1 MNGSTSLILLSNYD
15 RTAWAIAGLL
25 AAAHTIAQDE
35 ESCGVLGME
44 KVAIEMKAVNS
55 VMPLD
60 HIFASN
66 TGGLKSEG
74 R

>member
-1 MNGSTSLILLSNYD
+1 M
-15 RTAWAIAGLL
+15 L